1 MFRSCCLAVS
11 ENTFD
16 YVLNIKKKKKKDF
29 PEIKASFASTKA

>member
-16 YVLNIKKKKKKDF
+16 YVLNIKKKKKDF